1 MSIETLKEE
10 NEDLWQRLEEAEQTV
25 RAIRE
30 GAVDAFVV
38 DDPEGS
44 RVYTLEGA
52 DHPYRILV
60 EQTQQGAAILNAR
73 GTVLYCNLSL
83 ANLLKVPHERLI
95 GSCLHGFIAT
105 SEQAS
110 YHALLRDGLAWTS
123 RGEINLQRSDG
134 APLPVYLTLSALS
147 AGTGATVGILV
158 TDLTAQK
165 QYAQLITV
173 NQALRESEAR
183 LREADKRRALLINE
197 LNHRVKNTLAVVQS
211 LAHQTM
217 RGSKSPEDMRSA
229 FAARLA
235 AFSKAH
241 DLLSRNFWEGADF
254 SEIVAEAISPYRD
267 DSQSRFE
274 VRGPHI
280 RLRPTA
286 VLTLS
291 LALHELATNSAK
303 YGALSDGAGGVEL
316 SWGFNE
322 DIPKR
327 FKLRWT
333 ERGGPPVET
342 PQKRGFG
349 SRLIEQGLAQ
359 DVSGE
364 VRLDFAPEGVVCTID
379 APLEEIQAEEQPA

>member
-1 MSIETLKEE
+1 MSIETLNAE
-10 NEDLWQRLEEAEQTV
+10 NEDLLRRLEEAEETV

-38 DDPEGS
+38 VDKEAS

-52 DHPYRILV
+52 DRPYRILI
-60 EQTQQGAAILNAR
+60 EQMQQGAA
-73 GTVLYCNLSL
+73 VLTADGAISYCNLCL
-83 ANLLKVPHERLI
+83 ADLLKVPLERLA
-95 GSCLHGFIAT
+95 GAPFHGFVAV

-110 YHALLRDGLAWTS
+110 YQKMLREGKDRSS
-123 RGEINLQRSDG
+123 RGEINLQRNDG
-134 APLPVYLTLSALS
+134 ALLPVHLTLSPLLEGSGMA
-147 AGTGATVGILV
+147 VGILV
-158 TDLTAQK
+158 TDLTAQR
-165 QYAQLITV
+165 QYAQSIVV

-183 LREADKRRALLINE
+183 LRDADKRRALLSNE

-217 RGSKSPEDMRSA
+217 RSSKSPEDMRAA

-235 AFSKAH
+235 AFSRAH

-254 SEIVAEAISPYRD
+254 SEIIADAIAPYRD

-280 RLRPTA
+280 RLHPKA
-286 VLTLS
+286 VVALS
-291 LALHELATNSAK
+291 MALHELATNAAK
-303 YGALSDGAGGVEL
+303 YGALSDGVGGIEL
-316 SWGFNE
+316 SWGLGE

-327 FKLRWT
+327 FQLRWA
-333 ERGGPPVET
+333 ESGGPPVEM
-342 PQKRGFG
+342 PRKRGFG

-364 VRLDFAPEGVVCTID
+364 VRLNFAPEGVVCTIN
-379 APLEEIQAEEQPA
+379 APLEEIQAEGWPA